1 MLPFAL
7 ATLRSSLKTWTVWLI
22 LAFAVAAGWLALE
35 VSVLALGES
44 ESQAP
49 ELILT
54 TAQAFG
60 ALLALWVAARHL
72 DDDGRAGF
80 TAAADQSRPGPAGRI
95 LGRWLGAAVA
105 GSVGGLLVHIAL
117 SGRVEPSIHLHCAIV
132 MPPATLSA
140 WGTLLGCRGGGGL
153 VVAGGGAL
161 WFLGHLPWGSPSFAE
176 GPLGRTVGAWLPGPV
191 PLSGALAHAG
201 HAAAGVAGLLLLAV
215 ALAPRPGA
223 AD

>member
-1 MLPFAL
+1 MWPFAL
-7 ATLRSSLKTWTVWLI
+7 ATLRSSLTSWAVWLI
-22 LAFAVAAGWLALE
+22 LLTAVGVGWLGLE

-60 ALLALWVAARHL
+60 ALLALWIVARTL

-80 TAAADQSRPGPAGRI
+80 TAPADQTRPGPGGRI
-95 LGRWLGAAVA
+95 LGRWMGAFLA
-105 GSVGGLLVHIAL
+105 GAVGGVVI
-117 SGRVEPSIHLHCAIV
+117 HCAIARELAGSLSLYTAIIV
-132 MPPATLSA
+132 PPLVLSA
-140 WGTLLGCRGGGGL
+140 WGALLGCRGGGGL
-153 VVAGGGAL
+153 VVGGGGAL
-161 WFLGHLPWGSPSFAE
+161 WFLGHLPWGSPSFAS
-176 GPLGRTVGAWLPGPV
+176 GLFGRGLAAWLPGPV
-191 PLSGALAHAG
+191 APAETLAHAG
-201 HAAAGVAGLLLLAV
+201 YTAAAVGGLLLLAL